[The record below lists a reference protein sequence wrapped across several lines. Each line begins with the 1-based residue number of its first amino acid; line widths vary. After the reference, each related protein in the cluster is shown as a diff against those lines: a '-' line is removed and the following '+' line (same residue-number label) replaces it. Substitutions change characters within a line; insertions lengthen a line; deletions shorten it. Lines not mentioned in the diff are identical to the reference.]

1 MFRNYILRKAEEIKK
16 KEASKEADSRSQQD
30 KQHRETVKAYE
41 DLKNARAD
49 AALILLTHVKSKAN
63 KIPKPN
69 FEVGDVCI
77 LNKYNSQGNNWD
89 GGFNS
94 LLICIKD
101 KGKITSPVKVRITSI
116 GVDYSYTNEIIGNYL
131 RNFGIES
138 LRNLIKSPELLITGF
153 DRGTIHRLWSRSLG
167 AYMSAHFEPI
177 DVDFKPQW
185 GLSVDAFVKLE
196 TPMGRET
203 FKVWKEEIEIETKM
217 TDLREKLK
225 KLEIRKRDVGSQFKV
240 IKA

>member
-77 LNKYNSQGNNWD
+77 LNKYNSP
-89 GGFNS
+89 NS
-94 LLICIKD
+94 PSAQRLE
-101 KGKITSPVKVRITSI
+101 KIQQQSI
-116 GVDYSYTNEIIGNYL
+116 RL
-131 RNFGIES
+131 
-138 LRNLIKSPELLITGF
+138 EL
-153 DRGTIHRLWSRSLG
+153 
-167 AYMSAHFEPI
+167 
-177 DVDFKPQW
+177 
-185 GLSVDAFVKLE
+185 
-196 TPMGRET
+196 
-203 FKVWKEEIEIETKM
+203 
-217 TDLREKLK
+217 
-225 KLEIRKRDVGSQFKV
+225 
-240 IKA
+240 